1 MPMFAFRRPIVLAAC
16 VAALLSLGACS
27 MFSKDDTRYDPVPLT
42 DYKPGISVRQVW
54 SVSAGSGGGL
64 GFYPSVVGEAVYAA
78 TPNGTVGKYDLLSG
92 RAVWRA
98 DVKADL
104 TAGAGSDGSTTV
116 VATAAGD
123 VIAFDDTGKQKWKVR
138 ATSEVDEPP
147 LVGNGLVVVRSG
159 DYRITAY
166 DARGGDRVWSVQ
178 RPGPALALRTSTQ
191 MIMAEGL
198 VIAGLPGGKIMA
210 INSDSGN
217 VQWEGTVATPKG
229 GSDLERLN
237 DVVGAPR
244 LIGPLMC
251 AVAYQGRIV
260 CFDVSQGGRT
270 VWAKDFS
277 GIVGLGADEAAIY
290 APDQHSIVYGFSV
303 REGTE
308 LWKQDGLRNRS
319 LTAPVPIGQ
328 AVAVGDY
335 DGYVH
340 FLSMGD
346 GHLLARLSVGGGA
359 IVSPLQAT
367 SQGVLV
373 QTANGNLVLIGIN

>member
-1 MPMFAFRRPIVLAAC
+1 MFVFRRPVVLAAC
-16 VAALLSLGACS
+16 LVALLSVSACS

-42 DYKPGISVRQVW
+42 DYKPGLSVRQVW

-92 RAVWRA
+92 RNVWRA

-104 TAGAGSDGSTTV
+104 TAGAGSDGSTTA
-116 VATAAGD
+116 VATNEGD
-123 VIAFDDTGKQKWKVR
+123 VVAFDDSGKVKWKVR

-166 DARGGDRVWSVQ
+166 DARTGDRVWSVQ

-198 VIAGLPGGKIMA
+198 IIAGLPGGKIMA

-277 GIVGLGADEAAIY
+277 GIVGLGADDAAVY
-290 APDQHSIVYGFSV
+290 APDSHSIVYSYSL
-303 REGTE
+303 RDGTE
-308 LWKQDGLRNRS
+308 LWKQEGLRNRHLS
-319 LTAPVPIGQ
+319 APTPIGD

-340 FLSMGD
+340 FLSRAD

-359 IVSPLQAT
+359 VVSPLQTT

-373 QTANGNLVLIGIN
+373 QTGSGNLVMIGTN